1 MISNGRVCEEGCI
14 RMTESKLSMSGGRF
28 SRSSF
33 IGTMTEAHGR
43 GASVMKSRPARYQR
57 SKKSLRLHSI
67 EGLED
72 GQSRRDTA
80 VQKRNCKVASEGLHD
95 RIPGISAARFAI
107 CSFIYSPSLQHPV
120 HNSGLTSLAYERTA
134 TTCSACS
141 SHSLQLPTKTSF
153 NLDPQQW
160 CLAQLQLKQAVS
172 FYEEPARRML
182 ENGTVRKSM
191 FEERLNVPQTRSEI
205 P

>member
-57 SKKSLRLHSI
+57 SKKSLRPHSI

-107 CSFIYSPSLQHPV
+107 CSFIYSPSLQSPCPQQRPYIF
-120 HNSGLTSLAYERTA
+120 GLREDGNHLQCLLKSFFAASDKNFFQFGSSAMVSCTA
-134 TTCSACS
+134 TAQTSSVVLRRAGATNVGECEASAN
-141 SHSLQLPTKTSF
+141 P
-153 NLDPQQW
+153 
-160 CLAQLQLKQAVS
+160 CL
-172 FYEEPARRML
+172 R
-182 ENGTVRKSM
+182 N
-191 FEERLNVPQTRSEI
+191 I
-205 P
+205 